1 MTLDSTNDKQPE
13 TTDATPD
20 SDTQATTESAT
31 PPATTEA
38 ASTTASDAAATE
50 SHEAVADTEATAADA
65 EAADAVDAEA
75 ADIEATDTEA
85 DHDDA
90 HDHAAAPHA
99 ATVSSAAAA
108 PRTSM
113 PTKAIAAVLLL
124 AFVAAA
130 FIFIQRSS
138 SKPVSYNLSKH
149 DMEVIFQEM
158 IPPPQQAQI
167 AASPEEK
174 KKLMDEVRKLLSV
187 AAFAESEG
195 YAQKPEV
202 QQQLALQTDLG
213 LNEAYRKKYPDTK
226 VSDEDINAYYQAHP
240 NEFDNFLQ
248 SNPQFQQ
255 RAQGPQRDQFKKQYG
270 EFKVVADRARQE
282 KLDQDEATRL
292 SMLIKRAD
300 ALNNAYLGDLEKNA
314 DKLVTDAE
322 VEKYYNDHPAE
333 FEQVHVRHIL
343 ISTQPPPPAP
353 GAKPGEQPKALS
365 KDEARKKAEEAL
377 AKARKGEDFAALVK
391 QYSDDP
397 GSKDKG
403 GEYTFGKGEMVPEF
417 EQAAFGLQQPGQIS
431 DLVETQFG
439 YHIIKLEDRKGGAGP
454 SDPKVRQQIIAK
466 LKQDKI
472 QAKIDE
478 ITKNSKVTVPD
489 DFDMNVKPSE
499 QPAGLPSGHP
509 PVQKQ

>member
-20 SDTQATTESAT
+20 VDAQATPESAA
-31 PPATTEA
+31 PPAVTSDADAIDASAEA
-38 ASTTASDAAATE
+38 AAE
-50 SHEAVADTEATAADA
+50 SHEADADAEPTIEDA
-65 EAADAVDAEA
+65 EAAEVAHDEA
-75 ADIEATDTEA
+75 A
-85 DHDDA
+85 H
-90 HDHAAAPHA
+90 HAAADGEDDKAPHA

-108 PRTSM
+108 TKTSM
-113 PTKAIAAVLLL
+113 PTKAVAAVLLL
-124 AFVAAA
+124 AFVGAA

-158 IPPPQQAQI
+158 LPPQQQAQM
-167 AASPEEK
+167 ASSPDDK
-174 KKLMDEVRKLLSV
+174 KKLLDEVRKLLSV
-187 AAFAESEG
+187 AAYAESEG
-195 YAQKPEV
+195 YAQRPEV

-213 LNEAYRKKYPDTK
+213 LNEAYRKKYPDVQVK
-226 VSDEDINAYYQAHP
+226 DEEINAYYQSHP
-240 NEFDNFLQ
+240 NEFDTFLQ

-282 KLDQDEATRL
+282 KLDQDEAARL
-292 SMLIKRAD
+292 EMLIKRAD
-300 ALNNAYLGDLEKNA
+300 VLNNAYLGDLEKNA
-314 DKLVTDAE
+314 DKLVSDAE
-322 VEKYYNDHPAE
+322 IEQYYNQHQGE
-333 FEQVHVRHIL
+333 FEEVRARHIL

-365 KDEARKKAEEAL
+365 KEEARKKAEEVL
-377 AKARKGEDFAALVK
+377 AKARKGEDFAALAK

-403 GEYTFGKGEMVPEF
+403 GEYTFSKGQMVPEF
-417 EQAAFGLQQPGQIS
+417 ETAAFALQPGQIS

-439 YHIIKLEDRKGGAGP
+439 YHIIKLEERKGGAGP
-454 SDPKVRQQIIAK
+454 SDQKVRQQIIGK
-466 LKQDKI
+466 LKKDKI
-472 QAKIDE
+472 DAKIDE

-489 DFDMNVKPSE
+489 DFDTTVKQSD
-499 QPAGLPSGHP
+499 QPAIPPNHPSVP
-509 PVQKQ
+509 SQKQ